1 MNLTNVLTDKVIDKI
16 KEINSQDPN
25 KEGDSTKELL
35 YTERMIKNLADYQ
48 PDADDDLKI
57 ACAGQHIKR
66 WEYPRTDYPDGRVGY
81 LRWRKELYTI
91 HADLVAS
98 ILEDFNISED
108 FISSVKDIMIN
119 KVTGKSHSQS
129 LEDVAC
135 LVFLEYYLSD
145 FIIKH
150 EEEKLIKIIGSTW
163 NKMSNEAH
171 DKALKI
177 KFTDEQLALIKK
189 AIG

>member
-1 MNLTNVLTDKVIDKI
+1 MNLTDGVIDKIINKI

-25 KEGDSTKELL
+25 IEGNSTKELL
-35 YTERMIKNLADYQ
+35 YTERMIDTLADFL
-48 PDADDDLKI
+48 PDTDDDLKI

-66 WEYPRTDYPDGRVGY
+66 WEYPRTDYPEGRVGY
-81 LRWRKELYTI
+81 LTWRKELYSI
-91 HADLVAS
+91 HANLVGS
-98 ILEDFNISED
+98 ILEDFDISND
-108 FISSVKDIMIN
+108 FISSVKDIMVN

-135 LVFLEYYLSD
+135 LVFLQHYLSD
-145 FIIKH
+145 FITKH

-163 NKMSNEAH
+163 KKMSESAH
-171 DKALKI
+171 EKALTLE
-177 KFTDEQLALIKK
+177 FTDEELVLIKK